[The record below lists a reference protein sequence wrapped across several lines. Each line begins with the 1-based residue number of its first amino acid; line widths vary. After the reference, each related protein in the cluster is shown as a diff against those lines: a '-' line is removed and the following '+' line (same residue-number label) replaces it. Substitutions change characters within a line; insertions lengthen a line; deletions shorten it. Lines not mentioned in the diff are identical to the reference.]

1 MFYIDSHCH
10 LNESRLYQEADRI
23 IDSAYEA
30 GVKTL
35 LIVGWDFES
44 SVQAVE
50 LASRRDGVYAAIG
63 FHPENLDG
71 VNEDAISR
79 IVELASNKK
88 VIAIGEIGLDYYWQS
103 DEQTKIKQK
112 EWFRRQLKLARD
124 LDLPVSIHAREA
136 TQDVYGILKEIEVP
150 RKGVLH
156 CYSGSAE
163 MLAEF
168 CKLGYYFGFD
178 GPITYKNAKEPKR
191 SCLACPLDRILSETD
206 SPYLPPTPHR
216 GETNYPSYIPLIVEE
231 MAKIHSKSSEN
242 IAMAIKDN
250 FQKLFH
256 VKL

>member
-35 LIVGWDFES
+35 LVVGWDFES

-88 VIAIGEIGLDYYWQS
+88 VIAIGEIGLDYYPGCLWHFEGNRGS
-103 DEQTKIKQK
+103 E
-112 EWFRRQLKLARD
+112 ERRPSLLFRF
-124 LDLPVSIHAREA
+124 
-136 TQDVYGILKEIEVP
+136 
-150 RKGVLH
+150 
-156 CYSGSAE
+156 SGNV
-163 MLAEF
+163 
-168 CKLGYYFGFD
+168 G
-178 GPITYKNAKEPKR
+178 
-191 SCLACPLDRILSETD
+191 
-206 SPYLPPTPHR
+206 
-216 GETNYPSYIPLIVEE
+216 
-231 MAKIHSKSSEN
+231 
-242 IAMAIKDN
+242 
-250 FQKLFH
+250 
-256 VKL
+256 